1 MRFPDI
7 VARDLEGRKYQL
19 PDDLPDGPRLI
30 MVAFQRW
37 HTVVLAGWQPALEGM
52 VAAHPGTTLW
62 EIPALSRMYAAAR
75 PYIDGGMR
83 AGIPDPAAR
92 RMTLTTYTDLRA
104 FGRVLELP
112 SFDTVYILLL
122 DATGEVVWLG
132 GGEADDTQLADLA
145 VALDRLAP
153 VAGKATSA

>member
-7 VARDLEGRKYQL
+7 LAHDLEGREYRL
-19 PDDLPDGPRLI
+19 PDGLPEGPRLI

-37 HTVVLAGWQPALEGM
+37 HTVVLARWQPALERM
-52 VAAHPGTTLW
+52 VAEHPGTTLW
-62 EIPALSRMYAAAR
+62 ELPALSRMYAAAR

-104 FGRVLELP
+104 FGRALELP

-122 DATGEVVWLG
+122 DASGEVVWFG
-132 GGEADDTQLADLA
+132 GGEADDAQLAGVHA
-145 VALDRLAP
+145 ALDTLASVSEEAP
-153 VAGKATSA
+153 AA